1 MNNQLC
7 DQSQKVGA
15 GYQNIAQGAILGGE
29 GVARSQRDTVGCKG
43 ALSFTFSEA
52 LKHIKNGQNM
62 RRIGW
67 NGHGMRVFLWKG
79 EDASKLHERA
89 SHLNAIRA
97 DLFKQPEDRLYPQP
111 PIRMMPHFRLV
122 TPDGHVSTWVP
133 SVTDLLAEDWIVA

>member
-1 MNNQLC
+1 MQGENQ
-7 DQSQKVGA
+7 QARQAINQV
-15 GYQNIAQGAILGGE
+15 QGAAMCAESI
-29 GVARSQRDTVGCKG
+29 ARSDRNIIGSKG
-43 ALSFTFSEA
+43 SLGFTFSEA
-52 LKHIKNGQNM
+52 LERIKNGQNM

-97 DLFKQPEDRLYPQP
+97 DLFNQPEDRLYPQP